1 MLFWFAVCSLIYYW
15 SRNLCTANSQY
26 LPTVPSA
33 PQLGH
38 VAFFIMIIYYF
49 FNTIFT
55 IVNSAVCAV
64 RQTVLLITF
73 DLNSYLP
80 FVLFFNSCI
89 APLARTDTL
98 KECILLNSFC
108 ALLLLLSDKMKA
120 STGVSLGT
128 CNILSEI

>member
-15 SRNLCTANSQY
+15 SRNLCTAK
-26 LPTVPSA
+26 LTVSSNCSFCSTIRTYRF
-33 PQLGH
+33 LYH
-38 VAFFIMIIYYF
+38 DYIFFD
-49 FNTIFT
+49 TIFA
-55 IVNSAVCAV
+55 IINSAVCAV

-108 ALLLLLSDKMKA
+108 ALLLLLSDNIKA

-128 CNILSEI
+128 CSILSET